1 VLNYIINSFL
11 VHKIIRTSSME
22 VLPQVLNCKHL
33 LLSGLALQIGG
44 ELFYNTRDTRCC
56 KKQLTFYCVVESEED
71 MYK

>member
-1 VLNYIINSFL
+1 
-11 VHKIIRTSSME
+11 ME